1 MRHVVTGIERGFH
14 ILMLALIMGAF
25 LPLWRDVSGNP
36 VDPYEGDALT
46 RFLLLLGYA
55 VVLVFLPRKPALL
68 WQGLLRGIPIWLLLF
83 WAFLSLTWSTA
94 PEVTLRKVG
103 AVLLTSL
110 YGLYLAFRF
119 TPESFFRLLGITL
132 WLVLSLSLA
141 FVFLVPEWGVMG
153 YPHEGA
159 WRGIFVHKN
168 VLGRFAALSVLVFLA
183 LIMAPGRQKM
193 MWLTGLFLSM
203 MILVGARSATSLVL
217 AAVMVLVTFGLWVA
231 SPYRRLWPVLLLLGV
246 LLGGGWGMILS
257 MSHEVFLEALGKDTT
272 LTGRIPLWLTLIPF
286 IQERTWTG
294 YGFGGFWLGWQG
306 PSAYVWS
313 LVGWD
318 PPHAHNGYLDLWLD
332 LGLVGFL
339 LGLWLLLRLVLLGV
353 HYYLAN
359 GFSPRTLFH
368 VGLATFLIVYNFAE
382 SNFLRANNLYWLLL
396 AWGYFRTGTANH
408 LDIKSHHAREVTRQ

>member
-1 MRHVVTGIERGFH
+1 MKRVLAGIEEGFH

-55 VVLVFLPRKPALL
+55 VILVLLLGRPAFLWRS
-68 WQGLLRGIPIWLLLF
+68 LLRGVPIWLLLF

-94 PEVTLRKVG
+94 PEVTFRKVG

-110 YGLYLAFRF
+110 YGVYLAFRF
-119 TPESFFRLLGITL
+119 TPESFLRLLGATL
-132 WLVLSLSLA
+132 LLVLSLSLA
-141 FVFLVPEWGVMG
+141 FIFLVPEWGVMG

-183 LIMAPGRQKM
+183 LLMAPGSKT
-193 MWLTGLFLSM
+193 MWLTGLFLSAV
-203 MILVGARSATSLVL
+203 ILVGARSATSLVL
-217 AAVMVLVTFGLWVA
+217 AAAMVLVALGLWIA
-231 SPYRRLWPVLLLLGV
+231 SPYRSLWPLLLLLGI
-246 LLGGGWGMILS
+246 LLGGAGAMIIGTNY
-257 MSHEVFLEALGKDTT
+257 EIFLEVLGKDAT
-272 LTGRIPLWLTLIPF
+272 LTGRIPLWSTLIPF
-286 IQERTWTG
+286 IQERMWTG

-318 PPHAHNGYLDLWLD
+318 PSHGHNGYLGLWLD
-332 LGLVGFL
+332 LGLVGLL
-339 LGLWLLLRLVLLGV
+339 LGLWLLLRLVLV
-353 HYYLAN
+353 NVQHYLAE
-359 GFSPRTLFH
+359 GFSPRTLFQ

-382 SNFLRANNLYWLLL
+382 SNLLQANDLYWLLL
-396 AWGYFRTGTANH
+396 TWGYLRAGTPNH
-408 LDIKSHHAREVTRQ
+408 LGIKSHRVQEATRQ